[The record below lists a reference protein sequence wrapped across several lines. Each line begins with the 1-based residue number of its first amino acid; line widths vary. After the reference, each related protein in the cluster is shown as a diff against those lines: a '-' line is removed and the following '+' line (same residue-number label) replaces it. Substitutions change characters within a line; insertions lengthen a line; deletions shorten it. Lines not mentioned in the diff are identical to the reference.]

1 MCDSQALLMD
11 SLILNSVAHILLLL
25 PTTDPKNEE
34 KTGLNYLMMVISDTQ
49 YIFDRIPPRKRNAPN
64 ALNKKEKIKD
74 Y

>member
-1 MCDSQALLMD
+1 MD

-49 YIFDRIPPRKRNAPN
+49 YIFDRIPPGKRNAPLLGIKRKT
-64 ALNKKEKIKD
+64 LNIID
-74 Y
+74 PTLY